1 MRHTFLTPQRR
12 ASGAITIIG
21 NAMTTQAQRKKWNDS
36 KKQYRAARLKLGFKP
51 ITIECHVDDAAFL
64 HDFAK
69 TLKEVRE
76 KNKSQAN
83 H

>member
-1 MRHTFLTPQRR
+1 MSTESQRIKWKH
-12 ASGAITIIG
+12 G
-21 NAMTTQAQRKKWNDS
+21 KKE
-36 KKQYRAARLKLGFKP
+36 YRAARLKLGFKP

-76 KNKSQAN
+76 KKASQSN